1 MSPLNNIQRFFME
14 AIRPIQNRIQ
24 MIIGRAVLEAVKD
37 DKGVQL
43 IKLSLFA
50 GEERDEVERFQ
61 NYGFT
66 SNPLPG
72 SECIVAF
79 PGGNRDHGIV
89 VGIGDRQF
97 RLKNLESG
105 EVALYTDEGDKI
117 HFKRGN
123 KIEIHGDS
131 IELGKDTLERI
142 VNGETFRALYNG
154 HSHLGNLGIP
164 TGSPVVAMPL
174 TALSSVVKAKA

>member
-1 MSPLNNIQRFFME
+1 MAGMGDIQRFFMD

-24 MIIGRAVLEAVKD
+24 MIVGRAVLEAVKD
-37 DKGVQL
+37 DTGVQSM
-43 IKLSLFA
+43 KLSLLA
-50 GEERDEVERFQ
+50 GEHRDEVERFQ

-66 SNPLPG
+66 SNPLPN
-72 SECIVAF
+72 SECVVIF

-89 VGIGDRQF
+89 VGIGDREF

-123 KIEIHGDS
+123 KIEIHGDA

-142 VNGETFRALYNG
+142 VNGETFRTLFNA
-154 HSHLGNLGIP
+154 HTHIGNLGIP
-164 TGSPVVAMPL
+164 TGTPIIPMPL
-174 TALSSVVKAKA
+174 TALSSVVKAKT